1 MELEKTTVMSA
12 IVWVAGVLA
21 EVIFRDALSKS
32 IFGIVL
38 SIIIAVIVLVA
49 TYFIIDGIN
58 TILSNRGSDAWDKL
72 YGYQERMFQMLNTK
86 LEEQISLERS
96 IYDSLNGLGMV
107 SQEYQE
113 KAK

>member
-49 TYFIIDGIN
+49 T
-58 TILSNRGSDAWDKL
+58 LSL
-72 YGYQERMFQMLNTK
+72 
-86 LEEQISLERS
+86 IH
-96 IYDSLNGLGMV
+96 I
-107 SQEYQE
+107 
-113 KAK
+113 